1 MEEIKEKS
9 AKKPVSM
16 RLTATASERLMH
28 IIDLYKNL
36 EDPKGEQ
43 QENAI
48 LRILDIAESDNIRGT
63 HPELEGP
70 LLAVEATISTLIKQL
85 NGIAVGQDA
94 KISRL
99 QEALMLRLQKKN
111 RLLQRPKLIW
121 IGPKQNTD
129 LANRLQK
136 EAMDTMN
143 KAEEDCRLGPD

>member
-70 LLAVEATISTLIKQL
+70 LLPHQRFGSMFFLFVLETYLNSRIAVFLNTLNLSNYTRTSFDNSAWYIFTISTE
-85 NGIAVGQDA
+85 NGCHSDFL
-94 KISRL
+94 S
-99 QEALMLRLQKKN
+99 
-111 RLLQRPKLIW
+111 
-121 IGPKQNTD
+121 
-129 LANRLQK
+129 
-136 EAMDTMN
+136 
-143 KAEEDCRLGPD
+143 

>member
-99 QEALMLRLQKKN
+99 QEALNAAITEKEQAIAKAQIDMDRAQ
-111 RLLQRPKLIW
+111 
-121 IGPKQNTD
+121 QNTD

-143 KAEEDCRLGPD
+143 KIGRAHV

>member
-85 NGIAVGQDA
+85 NGIAVWPGC
-94 KISRL
+94 
-99 QEALMLRLQKKN
+99 
-111 RLLQRPKLIW
+111 PKFLGFRKHKCCDYRKRTGYCK
-121 IGPKQNTD
+121 GPN
-129 LANRLQK
+129 
-136 EAMDTMN
+136 
-143 KAEEDCRLGPD
+143 

>member
-99 QEALMLRLQKKN
+99 
-111 RLLQRPKLIW
+111 LLQRPKLKWKGPSKILIW
-121 IGPKQNTD
+121 LTD
-129 LANRLQK
+129 SKKRPWI
-136 EAMDTMN
+136 
-143 KAEEDCRLGPD
+143 R

>member
-99 QEALMLRLQKKN
+99 QEALNAKKN

-121 IGPKQNTD
+121 IGPSKILIWLTD
-129 LANRLQK
+129 SKKRPWI
-136 EAMDTMN
+136 
-143 KAEEDCRLGPD
+143 R

>member
-70 LLAVEATISTLIKQL
+70 LFDTVAPEIDVFEKVLKKFFGGERDNRTLEI
-85 NGIAVGQDA
+85 
-94 KISRL
+94 L
-99 QEALMLRLQKKN
+99 QSCDHRNE
-111 RLLQRPKLIW
+111 
-121 IGPKQNTD
+121 
-129 LANRLQK
+129 
-136 EAMDTMN
+136 
-143 KAEEDCRLGPD
+143 

>member
-28 IIDLYKNL
+28 IIELYKNL

-48 LRILDIAESDNIRGT
+48 LRILDIAESDNVRGT

-70 LLAVEATISTLIKQL
+70 LLAVEATISALIKQL

-99 QEALMLRLQKKN
+99 QEALRLQRKN
-111 RLLQRPKLIW
+111 RLLKRPKLIW
-121 IGPKQNTD
+121 IRPSKILIWLTGSKKRPWI
-129 LANRLQK
+129 R
-136 EAMDTMN
+136 
-143 KAEEDCRLGPD
+143 

>member
-48 LRILDIAESDNIRGT
+48 LRILDIAESDNIKA
-63 HPELEGP
+63 PYW
-70 LLAVEATISTLIKQL
+70 QL
-85 NGIAVGQDA
+85 
-94 KISRL
+94 KPRSL
-99 QEALMLRLQKKN
+99 H
-111 RLLQRPKLIW
+111 
-121 IGPKQNTD
+121 
-129 LANRLQK
+129 
-136 EAMDTMN
+136 
-143 KAEEDCRLGPD
+143 

>member
-99 QEALMLRLQKKN
+99 QEALNAADYRKRTGYCK
-111 RLLQRPKLIW
+111 
-121 IGPKQNTD
+121 GPNCMDRAQQNTD
-129 LANRLQK
+129 LANQTPKRG
-136 EAMDTMN
+136 MDTVN
-143 KAEEDCRLGPD
+143 